1 MIPPDPMNTRK
12 HPANMARVKQQ
23 FTLSLCLG
31 WLLAGTPLLTLA
43 ESQIAIAQTPG
54 IPADVREA
62 YTLLGKGWV
71 DDAIKAFQQSIQR
84 YPSLIEAK
92 LGLAI
97 SFRRAGRDGDAWQA
111 YQRVLQQD
119 PNNQLALK
127 TVGILAGFKPE
138 WQKQGIEALTTLLRL
153 NSGDSEARAQ
163 RALLYGYQGRFSEAL
178 ADYEIVLQANPA
190 PEVLLGAAQI
200 YTYAGD
206 AQKGLELFERYRSRS
221 NAPITGNAAI
231 AYARALRASG
241 NATQAI
247 AILEGQL
254 PRQTNAFSIQVRSE
268 LSQAYLAN
276 RQSTQALAVLDPLRD
291 RSDARLPLARALN
304 ELGRRE
310 NRPELVA
317 QAGSLYRQVLSETA
331 NPSPILLREIADVL
345 SGIPKER
352 KTALQL
358 YRQLAQQ
365 QPENQTLLIQKL
377 ALEAQLGTLTD
388 SEIRQQLRPILQS
401 IPNEPAQQFA
411 IAQALVRLE
420 PDPEFLPVYERLIRS
435 GVNEPFLNFRLA
447 QILIEQNEFETAKE
461 ALSRY
466 QSTLVGSRD
475 RAPQLLL
482 AELDR
487 KQGNLE
493 GAAKRYEALISD
505 EAIDADLKS
514 GAVRS
519 LAGLR
524 LAQNRFDEALQLYDR
539 LIADNP
545 EDAQLQL
552 GRTAVAYQARKI
564 TESEAE
570 TVLAQ
575 FLQSRPSETPSELYT
590 LVGILPS
597 NRSRESLYNAL
608 IEADPT
614 SVPVQVRLIQ
624 LLASRNPRQAR
635 AQANRLIAR
644 VRQTSPDDRS
654 NVSLFFLKAQLEQT
668 LGNSDRAEDAY
679 LAILKVQPEN
689 LDALSGL
696 GGVRFQQRQ
705 FASASNVYSQ
715 ILELDPDNQIA
726 LRSLAELSAAQG
738 QPLAALDQF
747 EQLKIEQAEQGTS
760 DPELEQRI
768 QKVQEG
774 MLQQRGFQPPWERY

>member
-1 MIPPDPMNTRK
+1 MISLDPMNTRK
-12 HPANMARVKQQ
+12 HPANMVRIKQQ

-31 WLLAGTPLLTLA
+31 WLLVGTPLLTVA
-43 ESQIAIAQTPG
+43 EMQSAIAQSQT
-54 IPADVREA
+54 IPTEVREA

-71 DDAIKAFQQSIQR
+71 DDAIAAFRQSIQR
-84 YPSLIEAK
+84 YPESIEAK

-127 TVGILAGFKPE
+127 TIGILAGFKPE
-138 WQKQGIEALTTLLRL
+138 WQKQGIEALTTLLKL
-153 NSGDSEARAQ
+153 NSTDSEARAQ
-163 RALLYGYQGRFSEAL
+163 RALLYGYQGRFSDAL
-178 ADYEIVLQANPA
+178 ADYEIVLQANPT

-206 AQKGLELFERYRSRS
+206 SRKGLELFERYRSRT
-221 NAPITGNAAI
+221 NIPITGNAAI

-241 NATQAI
+241 NFTQAI

-254 PRQTNAFSIQVRSE
+254 PRQINAFGIQVRSE

-291 RSDARLPLARALN
+291 RSDSRLPLARALN
-304 ELGRRE
+304 ELGRQE

-317 QAGSLYRQVLSETA
+317 QAGSLYRQVLTETA
-331 NPSPILLREIADVL
+331 NPSPVLLREIADVL

-365 QPENQTLLIQKL
+365 QPENQTLIIQKL

-447 QILIEQNEFETAKE
+447 QLLIEQNEFEAAKE

-466 QSTLVGSRD
+466 QSTSVGSRD
-475 RAPQLLL
+475 RASELLL

-493 GAAKRYEALISD
+493 SAAKRYEALISD
-505 EAIDADLKS
+505 DVSADLKL
-514 GAVRS
+514 GAIRS

-524 LAQNRFDEALQLYDR
+524 LAQNRFDDALKLYDR

-545 EDAQLQL
+545 EDSQLLL
-552 GRTAVAYQARKI
+552 GRAAVAYQAKKI
-564 TESEAE
+564 SESEAE
-570 TVLAQ
+570 MVLAR

-597 NRSRESLYNAL
+597 DSSREPLYSAL

-614 SVPVQVRLIQ
+614 NVPVQVRLIQ

-635 AQANRLIAR
+635 AQANRLMAR
-644 VRQTSPDDRS
+644 IRQTSTDDRS
-654 NVSLFFLKAQLEQT
+654 NVSLLFLKAQLEQT

-679 LAILKVQPEN
+679 QAILKVQPEN

-705 FASASNVYSQ
+705 FSSASSLYSQ
-715 ILELDPDNQIA
+715 ILELDPDNRIA

-747 EQLKIEQAEQGTS
+747 EQLKIQQAEQGTS

>member
-1 MIPPDPMNTRK
+1 MIRI
-12 HPANMARVKQQ
+12 KQQ

-31 WLLAGTPLLTLA
+31 WLLVGAPLLTLA
-43 ESQIAIAQTPG
+43 ETQQVLAQTQT

-71 DDAIKAFQQSIQR
+71 DDAIAAFKRSIQR
-84 YPSLIEAK
+84 YPDLIEAK

-97 SFRRAGRDGDAWQA
+97 SFRRAGRDSDAWQA

-119 PNNQLALK
+119 PNNPLALK
-127 TVGILAGFKPE
+127 TVGILASFRPE
-138 WQKQGIEALTTLLRL
+138 WQKQGIEALTALLRL
-153 NSGDSEARAQ
+153 NSTDLEARAQ
-163 RALLYGYQGRFSEAL
+163 RALLYGYQGRFPEAL
-178 ADYEIVLQANPA
+178 ADYDMVLQASPT

-206 AQKGLELFERYRSRS
+206 TQKGLELFERYRSRT
-221 NAPITGNAAI
+221 NTPITGNAAI
-231 AYARALRASG
+231 AYARALRGSG
-241 NATQAI
+241 NPAQAI

-276 RQSTQALAVLDPLRD
+276 RQATQALAILDPLRD

-304 ELGRRE
+304 ELGRQE
-310 NRPELVA
+310 NQPELVA
-317 QAGSLYRQVLSETA
+317 QAGALYRQVLNEAA
-331 NPSPILLREIADVL
+331 NPSPVLLREIADVF
-345 SGIPKER
+345 SSIPKER

-365 QPENQTLLIQKL
+365 QPDNQTLIIQKL

-388 SEIRQQLRPILQS
+388 SAIHQQLRPILKS

-420 PDPEFLPVYERLIRS
+420 PDPEFLPIYERLIRN
-435 GVNEPFLNFRLA
+435 GINEPFLNFRLA
-447 QILIEQNEFETAKE
+447 QILTEQNEFEAAKE
-461 ALSRY
+461 ALARY
-466 QSTLVGSRD
+466 QSTSVGSRD
-475 RAPQLLL
+475 QAPELLL

-493 GAAKRYEALISD
+493 SAAKRYEALISD
-505 EAIDADLKS
+505 NAISADLKS
-514 GAVRS
+514 GAIRS

-524 LAQNRFDEALQLYDR
+524 LAQNRFDEALKLYDR
-539 LIADNP
+539 LIAENP
-545 EDAQLQL
+545 EDTQLQL
-552 GRTAVAYQARKI
+552 GRAAVAYQAKTI
-564 TESEAE
+564 SESEAE

-590 LVGILPS
+590 LVGVLPS
-597 NRSRESLYNAL
+597 DRSRESLYKAL

-614 SVPVQVRLIQ
+614 NAPVQVRLIQ
-624 LLASRNPRQAR
+624 LLASRDPRQAR
-635 AQANRLIAR
+635 AQANRLMVK
-644 VRQTSPDDRS
+644 VRQTSSDNRS
-654 NVSLFFLKAQLEQT
+654 NISLLFLKAQLEQS
-668 LGNSDRAEDAY
+668 LGNPNRAEDAY
-679 LAILKVQPEN
+679 QAILKVQPGN

-696 GGVRFQQRQ
+696 GGVRFQQQQ
-705 FASASNVYSQ
+705 FASASSLYSQ
-715 ILELDPDNQIA
+715 ILELDPDNRAAQ
-726 LRSLAELSAAQG
+726 RSLAELTAAQG

-747 EQLKIEQAEQGTS
+747 ESLKIQQAEQGTS

-768 QKVQEG
+768 QRVQEG
-774 MLQQRGFQPPWERY
+774 MLQQRGFQTPWERY

>member
-1 MIPPDPMNTRK
+1 MNTCK
-12 HPANMARVKQQ
+12 HPVNMIRIKQQ

-31 WLLAGTPLLTLA
+31 WLLVGAPLLTLA
-43 ESQIAIAQTPG
+43 ETQQVLAQTQT

-71 DDAIKAFQQSIQR
+71 DDAIAAFKRSIQR
-84 YPSLIEAK
+84 YPDLIEAK

-97 SFRRAGRDGDAWQA
+97 SFRRAGRDSDAWQA

-119 PNNQLALK
+119 PNNPLALK
-127 TVGILAGFKPE
+127 TVGILASFRPE
-138 WQKQGIEALTTLLRL
+138 WQKQGIEALTALLRL
-153 NSGDSEARAQ
+153 NSTDLEARAQ
-163 RALLYGYQGRFSEAL
+163 RALLYGYQGRFPEAL
-178 ADYEIVLQANPA
+178 ADYDMVLQASPT

-206 AQKGLELFERYRSRS
+206 TQKGLELFERYRSRT
-221 NAPITGNAAI
+221 NTPITGNAAI
-231 AYARALRASG
+231 AYARALRGSG
-241 NATQAI
+241 NPAQAI

-276 RQSTQALAVLDPLRD
+276 RQATQALAILDPLRD

-304 ELGRRE
+304 ELGRQE
-310 NRPELVA
+310 NQPELVA
-317 QAGSLYRQVLSETA
+317 QAGALYRQVLNEAA
-331 NPSPILLREIADVL
+331 NPSPVLLREIADVF
-345 SGIPKER
+345 SSIPKER

-365 QPENQTLLIQKL
+365 QPDNQTLIIQKL

-388 SEIRQQLRPILQS
+388 SAIHQQLRPILKS

-420 PDPEFLPVYERLIRS
+420 PDPEFLPIYERLIRN
-435 GVNEPFLNFRLA
+435 GINEPFLNFRLA
-447 QILIEQNEFETAKE
+447 QILTEQNEFEAAKE
-461 ALSRY
+461 ALARY
-466 QSTLVGSRD
+466 QSTSVGSRD
-475 RAPQLLL
+475 QAPELLL

-493 GAAKRYEALISD
+493 SAAKRYEALISD
-505 EAIDADLKS
+505 NAISADLKS
-514 GAVRS
+514 GAIRS

-524 LAQNRFDEALQLYDR
+524 LAQNRFDEALKLYDR
-539 LIADNP
+539 LIAENP
-545 EDAQLQL
+545 EDTQLQL
-552 GRTAVAYQARKI
+552 GRAAVAYQAKTI
-564 TESEAE
+564 SESEAE

-590 LVGILPS
+590 LVGVLPS
-597 NRSRESLYNAL
+597 DRSRESLYKAL

-614 SVPVQVRLIQ
+614 NAPVQVRLIQ
-624 LLASRNPRQAR
+624 LLASRDPRQAR
-635 AQANRLIAR
+635 AQANRLMVK
-644 VRQTSPDDRS
+644 VRQTSSDNRS
-654 NVSLFFLKAQLEQT
+654 NISLLFLKAQLEQS
-668 LGNSDRAEDAY
+668 LGNPNRAEDAY
-679 LAILKVQPEN
+679 QAILKVQPGN

-696 GGVRFQQRQ
+696 GGVRFQQQQ
-705 FASASNVYSQ
+705 FASASSLYSQ
-715 ILELDPDNQIA
+715 ILELDPDNRAAQ
-726 LRSLAELSAAQG
+726 RSLAELTAAQG

-747 EQLKIEQAEQGTS
+747 ESLKIQQAEQGTS

-768 QKVQEG
+768 QRVQEG
-774 MLQQRGFQPPWERY
+774 MLQQRGFQTPWERY

>member
-1 MIPPDPMNTRK
+1 MNTRK
-12 HPANMARVKQQ
+12 HPAKMARVKQR

-31 WLLAGTPLLTLA
+31 WLLVGTPLLTFAETQLA
-43 ESQIAIAQTPG
+43 VAQSQN
-54 IPADVREA
+54 IPADVRQA

-71 DDAIKAFQQSIQR
+71 DDAISAFQRSIQR
-84 YPSLIEAK
+84 NPDSVEAK

-97 SFRRAGRDGDAWQA
+97 SFRRSGRDAEAWQA

-127 TVGILAGFKPE
+127 TIGILAGFKPE
-138 WQKQGIEALTTLLRL
+138 WQKQGIEALTTLLKS
-153 NSGDSEARAQ
+153 NSGETEARAQ
-163 RALLYGYQGRFSEAL
+163 RALLHGYQGRFSEAL
-178 ADYEIVLQANPA
+178 ADYEIVLQTNPT

-206 AQKGLELFERYRSRS
+206 AQKGLELFERYRSRT
-221 NAPITGNAAI
+221 NTGLVGNAAI

-241 NATQAI
+241 NTTQAI

-254 PRQTNAFSIQVRSE
+254 PKQTNAFGIQVRSE

-276 RQSTQALAVLDPLRD
+276 RQSTQALAILDPLRD
-291 RSDARLPLARALN
+291 RADARLPLARALN
-304 ELGRRE
+304 ELGKQE
-310 NRPELVA
+310 NRPELLT
-317 QAGSLYRQVLSETA
+317 QAGTLYRQVLNGTA
-331 NPSPILLREIADVL
+331 NPSPNLLREIADVL
-345 SGIPKER
+345 SGVPKER
-352 KTALQL
+352 QTALQL
-358 YRQLAQQ
+358 YRQLVQQ
-365 QPENQTLLIQKL
+365 QPDNQTLVIQQL
-377 ALEAQLGTLTD
+377 ALEAQLGTL
-388 SEIRQQLRPILQS
+388 SQGEIRQRLKPVLQS
-401 IPNEPAQQFA
+401 ISNEPAQQFA

-420 PDPEFLPVYERLIRS
+420 PDPEFLPVYERFIQK
-435 GVNEPFLNFRLA
+435 GINEPFLNFRLA
-447 QILIEQNEFETAKE
+447 QILIERNDFEAAKM

-466 QSTLVGSRD
+466 QSTPVGTRD
-475 RAPQLLL
+475 RAPELLL

-487 KQGNLE
+487 RQGNLE
-493 GAAKRYEALISD
+493 AAAQRYEALVSD
-505 EAIDADLKS
+505 NATSDDLKS
-514 GAVRS
+514 GAIRS

-524 LAQNRFDEALQLYDR
+524 LAQNRFDDALQLYDR
-539 LIADNP
+539 LIADSP
-545 EDAQLQL
+545 EDSQLQL
-552 GRTAVAYQARKI
+552 GRATVAYQARKI
-564 TESEAE
+564 TENEAA
-570 TVLAQ
+570 TVLAR

-597 NRSRESLYNAL
+597 DPSRESLYNAL

-614 SVPVQVRLIQ
+614 NVPVQVRLIQ
-624 LLASRNPRQAR
+624 LLSNRDPRQAR
-635 AQANRLIAR
+635 AQANRLIAK

-654 NVSLFFLKAQLEQT
+654 NVSLLFLKAQLEQT
-668 LGNSDRAEDAY
+668 LGNADRAEDAY
-679 LAILKVQPEN
+679 QAILKVQPEN

-705 FASASNVYSQ
+705 FTSASSLYSQ
-715 ILELDPDNQIA
+715 ILDLDPDNRIA

-747 EQLKIEQAEQGTS
+747 EQLKIQQSEQGTS
-760 DPELEQRI
+760 DVELEQRI

>member
-1 MIPPDPMNTRK
+1 MVRI
-12 HPANMARVKQQ
+12 KQR

-31 WLLAGTPLLTLA
+31 WLLVGTPLLTLA
-43 ESQIAIAQTPG
+43 ETQQVIAQTQT

-71 DDAIKAFQQSIQR
+71 DDAIAAFKRSIQR
-84 YPSLIEAK
+84 YPNLIEAK

-97 SFRRAGRDGDAWQA
+97 SFRRAGRDSDAWQA

-119 PNNQLALK
+119 PNNPLALK
-127 TVGILAGFKPE
+127 TVGILASFRPE
-138 WQKQGIEALTTLLRL
+138 WQKQGIEALTALLRL
-153 NSGDSEARAQ
+153 NSTDLEARAQ

-178 ADYEIVLQANPA
+178 ADYDMVLQASPT

-206 AQKGLELFERYRSRS
+206 TQKGLELFERYRSRT
-221 NAPITGNAAI
+221 NTPITGNAAI
-231 AYARALRASG
+231 AYARALRGSG
-241 NATQAI
+241 NPAQAI

-276 RQSTQALAVLDPLRD
+276 RQATQALAILDPLRD

-304 ELGRRE
+304 ELGRQE
-310 NRPELVA
+310 NQPELVA
-317 QAGSLYRQVLSETA
+317 QAGALYRQVLNEAA
-331 NPSPILLREIADVL
+331 NPSPVLLREIADVF
-345 SGIPKER
+345 SSIPKER

-365 QPENQTLLIQKL
+365 QPANQTLIIQKL

-388 SEIRQQLRPILQS
+388 SAIRQQLRPILKS

-420 PDPEFLPVYERLIRS
+420 PDPEFLPIYERLIRN
-435 GVNEPFLNFRLA
+435 GINEPFLNFRLA
-447 QILIEQNEFETAKE
+447 QILIEQNEFEGAKE
-461 ALSRY
+461 ALARY
-466 QSTLVGSRD
+466 QSTSVGSRD
-475 RAPQLLL
+475 QAPELLL

-493 GAAKRYEALISD
+493 SAAKRYEALISD
-505 EAIDADLKS
+505 NATSADLKS
-514 GAVRS
+514 GAIRS

-524 LAQNRFDEALQLYDR
+524 LAQNRFDEALKLYDR
-539 LIADNP
+539 LIAENP
-545 EDAQLQL
+545 EDTQLQL
-552 GRTAVAYQARKI
+552 GRAAVAYQAKTI
-564 TESEAE
+564 SESEAE

-590 LVGILPS
+590 LVGVLPS
-597 NRSRESLYNAL
+597 DRSRESLYKAL

-614 SVPVQVRLIQ
+614 NAPVQVRLIQ
-624 LLASRNPRQAR
+624 LLASRDPRQAR
-635 AQANRLIAR
+635 AQANRLMVK
-644 VRQTSPDDRS
+644 VRQTSSDDRS
-654 NVSLFFLKAQLEQT
+654 NISLLFLKAQLEQS
-668 LGNSDRAEDAY
+668 LGNPNRAEDAY
-679 LAILKVQPEN
+679 QAILKVQPGN

-696 GGVRFQQRQ
+696 GGVRFQQQQ
-705 FASASNVYSQ
+705 FASASSLYSQ
-715 ILELDPDNQIA
+715 ILELDPDNRAAQ
-726 LRSLAELSAAQG
+726 RSLAELTAAQG
-738 QPLAALDQF
+738 QPLTALDQF
-747 EQLKIEQAEQGTS
+747 ESLKIQQAEQGTS

-768 QKVQEG
+768 QRVQEG
-774 MLQQRGFQPPWERY
+774 MLQQRGFQTPWERY

>member
-1 MIPPDPMNTRK
+1 MVRI
-12 HPANMARVKQQ
+12 KQQ

-31 WLLAGTPLLTLA
+31 WLLVGTPLLTVA
-43 ESQIAIAQTPG
+43 EMQSAIAQSQT

-71 DDAIKAFQQSIQR
+71 DDAIAAFRQSIQR
-84 YPSLIEAK
+84 YPDSIEAK

-119 PNNQLALK
+119 PNNPLALK
-127 TVGILAGFKPE
+127 TIGILAGFKPE
-138 WQKQGIEALTTLLRL
+138 WQKQGIEALTTLLKL
-153 NSGDSEARAQ
+153 NSTDSEARAQ

-178 ADYEIVLQANPA
+178 ADYEIVLQANPT

-206 AQKGLELFERYRSRS
+206 SQKGLELFERYRSRT
-221 NAPITGNAAI
+221 NTPITGNAAI
-231 AYARALRASG
+231 AYARALRTLG
-241 NATQAI
+241 NSTQAI
-247 AILEGQL
+247 ALLEGQL
-254 PRQTNAFSIQVRSE
+254 PRQINAFGIQVRSE

-291 RSDARLPLARALN
+291 RPDSRLPLARALN
-304 ELGRRE
+304 ELGRQE

-317 QAGSLYRQVLSETA
+317 QAGSLYRQVLNETA
-331 NPSPILLREIADVL
+331 NPSPVLLREIADVL

-365 QPENQTLLIQKL
+365 QPENQTLIIQKL
-377 ALEAQLGTLTD
+377 ALEAQLGTLTE

-447 QILIEQNEFETAKE
+447 QLLIEQNEFEAAKE
-461 ALSRY
+461 ALARY
-466 QSTLVGSRD
+466 QSTSVGSRD
-475 RAPQLLL
+475 RASELLL

-493 GAAKRYEALISD
+493 SAAKRYEALISD
-505 EAIDADLKS
+505 DVSADLKS
-514 GAVRS
+514 GAIRS

-524 LAQNRFDEALQLYDR
+524 LAQNRFDDALKLYDR

-545 EDAQLQL
+545 EDLQL
-552 GRTAVAYQARKI
+552 LLGRAAVAYQAKKI
-564 TESEAE
+564 SESEAE
-570 TVLAQ
+570 MVLAR

-597 NRSRESLYNAL
+597 DSSREPLYNAL

-614 SVPVQVRLIQ
+614 NVPVQVRLIQ
-624 LLASRNPRQAR
+624 LLASRDPRQAR
-635 AQANRLIAR
+635 AQANRLMAR
-644 VRQTSPDDRS
+644 IRQTSTDDRS
-654 NVSLFFLKAQLEQT
+654 NVSLLFLKAQLEQT

-679 LAILKVQPEN
+679 QAILKVQPEN

-705 FASASNVYSQ
+705 FSSASSLYSQ
-715 ILELDPDNQIA
+715 ILELDPDNRIA

-747 EQLKIEQAEQGTS
+747 EQLKIQQVEQGTS

>member
-1 MIPPDPMNTRK
+1 MISLDPMNTRK
-12 HPANMARVKQQ
+12 YPANMARKQQ
-23 FTLSLCLG
+23 FTLSLCLS
-31 WLLAGTPLLTLA
+31 WLLVGTPLLTLA
-43 ESQIAIAQTPG
+43 ETQIAIAQTQT
-54 IPADVREA
+54 IPAEVREA

-71 DDAIKAFQQSIQR
+71 DDAIAAFGRSIQR
-84 YPSLIEAK
+84 YPDSIEAK

-153 NSGDSEARAQ
+153 NSNDSEARAQ
-163 RALLYGYQGRFSEAL
+163 RALLFGYQGRFSEAL
-178 ADYEIVLQANPA
+178 ADYEIVLQANPT

-206 AQKGLELFERYRSRS
+206 AQRGLELFERYRSRI
-221 NAPITGNAAI
+221 NTPITGNAAI

-241 NATQAI
+241 NTTQAI

-254 PRQTNAFSIQVRSE
+254 PRQVNAFGIQVRSE

-276 RQSTQALAVLDPLRD
+276 RQSTQALAILDPLRD
-291 RSDARLPLARALN
+291 RPDARLPLARALN
-304 ELGRRE
+304 ELGRQE

-317 QAGSLYRQVLSETA
+317 QAGSLYRQVLNATA
-331 NPSPILLREIADVL
+331 NPSPVLLREIADVF

-365 QPENQTLLIQKL
+365 QPENQTLIIQKL
-377 ALEAQLGTLTD
+377 ALESQLGTLTD
-388 SEIRQQLRPILQS
+388 SEIRQRLRPILQS
-401 IPNEPAQQFA
+401 IPNEPIQQFA

-420 PDPEFLPVYERLIRS
+420 PDSEFLPVYEQLIRN

-447 QILIEQNEFETAKE
+447 QILIEQNEFESAKQSL
-461 ALSRY
+461 ARY
-466 QSTLVGSRD
+466 QSTPVGSRD
-475 RAPQLLL
+475 RAPELLL

-493 GAAKRYEALISD
+493 SAAKRYEALISD
-505 EAIDADLKS
+505 EVSDDLKF
-514 GAVRS
+514 GAIRS

-524 LAQNRFDEALQLYDR
+524 LAQNRFDEALKLYDR

-545 EDAQLQL
+545 EDTQLQL
-552 GRTAVAYQARKI
+552 GRAAVAYQAKKI
-564 TESEAE
+564 SESEAE
-570 TVLAQ
+570 IVLSR

-597 NRSRESLYNAL
+597 DRSRESLYNAL

-614 SVPVQVRLIQ
+614 NVPVQVRLIQ

-635 AQANRLIAR
+635 AQANRLMSR
-644 VRQTSPDDRS
+644 VRQTSSDDRP
-654 NVSLFFLKAQLEQT
+654 NISLLFLKAQLEQT

-679 LAILKVQPEN
+679 QAILKVQPEN

-705 FASASNVYSQ
+705 FASASSLYSQ
-715 ILELDPDNQIA
+715 ILELDPDNRVA

-747 EQLKIEQAEQGTS
+747 EQLKIQQAEQGTS